1 MLISFGGQEV
11 FVVSVAIYFCAQT
24 VLETTL
30 YMGTSM
36 VKALIVK
43 VFRAR
48 RKDTTTNVMSM
59 HLYQP
64 GKLLKGRG
72 H

>member
-1 MLISFGGQEV
+1 MYI
-11 FVVSVAIYFCAQT
+11 AIYFCVQT

-36 VKALIVK
+36 VKPLILK
-43 VFRAR
+43 MFRAR